1 MSLHLYPEYAEEQA
15 TMKAKPNIHRDKH
28 ARFISLFS
36 NYELIWMNNDWFA
49 FRLLWRII
57 QIE

>member
-1 MSLHLYPEYAEEQA
+1 
-15 TMKAKPNIHRDKH
+15 MKAKPNIHRDKH
-28 ARFISLFS
+28 ARFISLFL

>member
-1 MSLHLYPEYAEEQA
+1 
-15 TMKAKPNIHRDKH
+15 MKAKPNIHGDKH
-28 ARFISLFS
+28 ARFISLFL